1 MKRINWEQFEKPN
14 KDYRAK
20 PFWAL
25 NGKLEKRHLKYQ
37 IKCMKKMGFGGA
49 FLHSRT
55 GLETEYMS
63 DEWLDLIEY
72 AVEEL
77 KRNGMDAYL
86 YDEDRWPSGT
96 CGGLVTRK
104 KEYRAKA
111 MVYDEVINKDDYTQP
126 NDFLGLFA
134 VCLNAQGRAET
145 YRKIESVYETNAN
158 ERVFVFYYVYMQCD
172 SFYNGFTYV
181 DTMYREATDCFI
193 SYTHEKYKAKM
204 GNKFGREIVGIFTDE
219 PHRGPFLN
227 GFGHKGEKKEIEIPY
242 TYALFDEFFKRKGYR
257 IEDSLPL
264 LWFGKADEAFCKET
278 YDLIEIEQELF
289 LENFAK
295 PYYDWCKENRLIV
308 TGHVLHE
315 DNLASQ
321 TTMCGSVMRYYEYM
335 DYPGMDNLCERNYA
349 YNVPAL
355 VNSVAKQLGK
365 DFVLDELYGATGW
378 QMRFSDYKHTGDW
391 QSASGVSLRCPHLS
405 WYTMKGEAKRDYPA
419 SILHQSAWYEDFSV
433 VEDYFSRLQYLLS
446 CGEDCTDVAIIN
458 PIESV
463 WGLTNEYTYVNCFAT
478 TDALYQR
485 IEKEYYELYK
495 GLLLRGACV
504 DYVDEGLFSKYG
516 FVENGN
522 FCCGK
527 KRYET
532 ILLNG
537 NLTLREST
545 VSALNTFLNEGGH
558 VLIVG
563 ERPHYIDGLKSD
575 FSLQF
580 LGAEELP
587 FDIDSVYAK
596 IADREIETNDT
607 RLIVRKRDFGEEKLV
622 FLLNSEKEQLFTANI
637 RIKTSLDCD
646 RLNLRTGK
654 REGIEYRR
662 DGDYIVI
669 EKTFD
674 GGEEC
679 MLFLSKDR
687 TTPRG
692 EIREHAVTCPNA
704 FSYALN
710 EPNVL
715 VLDNAEYF
723 IDGKSQGR
731 DYVLN
736 IDRAVRKN
744 FGLETRHGEMI
755 QPWFKKKY
763 FSINEKN
770 YGKITLKYTFNTE
783 YIPDDISLMAED
795 LDKTEVYLNG
805 KLCVGELY
813 ETTIDNAFRLLKL
826 PTSSFVL
833 GENILEIAFDFYE
846 RFNIEGVFLCGDFG
860 VRCGETDVIVPL
872 SQKLSFGD
880 LSEQGLPYYGGRVK
894 IFAKF
899 DNGIYMAKTKDL
911 NCALLKINDSPIAFM
926 PYETIFVVDNE
937 RIEIEMIFTRNNTF
951 GCSDDNGK
959 HTKRISQGLVM
970 PLKIQEM
977 KG

>member
-1 MKRINWEQFEKPN
+1 MKRIDWKQFEKPN
-14 KDYRAK
+14 KEYRAK

-25 NGKLEKRHLKYQ
+25 NGKLERRHLKFQ
-37 IKCMKKMGFGGA
+37 IECMKKMGFGGA

-63 DEWLDLIEY
+63 DEWLDLIDY

-77 KRNGMDAYL
+77 QRNGLDAYL

-96 CGGLVTRK
+96 CGGLVTQEK
-104 KEYRAKA
+104 TYRAKA
-111 MVYDEVINKDDYTQP
+111 MVYDEVCGEYTALE
-126 NDFLGLFA
+126 NVLGVFA
-134 VCLNAQGRAET
+134 VRLNDKGQVCD
-145 YRKIESVYETNAN
+145 YRKISDVKAAN
-158 ERVFVFYYVYMQCD
+158 SGERVFVFYYVYMDCD

-181 DTMYREATDCFI
+181 DTMYRKATERFLAL
-193 SYTHEKYKAKM
+193 THERYKAKM
-204 GNKFGREIVGIFTDE
+204 GDKFGKEIIGIFTDE

-242 TYALFDEFFKRKGYR
+242 TYALFDEFFARKGYR
-257 IEDSLPL
+257 IEERLPL
-264 LWFGKADEAFCKET
+264 LWFGKADKPFCKET
-278 YDLIEIEQELF
+278 YDLIEVEQELF

-295 PYYDWCKENRLIV
+295 PYHDWCKENRLIV

-378 QMRFSDYKHTGDW
+378 QMRFNDYKHTGDW

-419 SILHQSAWYEDFSV
+419 SILHQSAWDEDFSV
-433 VEDYFSRLQYLLS
+433 VEDYFARLQYLLS

-458 PIESV
+458 PVESA
-463 WGLTNEYTYVNCFAT
+463 WGLTNQYAYVNCFGT
-478 TDALYQR
+478 TEPLYQR

-495 GLLLRGACV
+495 GLLLRGASV
-504 DYVDEGLFSKYG
+504 DYIDEGLFAKYG
-516 FVENGN
+516 KAEKGL

-527 KRYET
+527 KGYKT
-532 ILLNG
+532 VLLNG
-537 NLTLREST
+537 NLTLRTST
-545 VSALNTFLNEGGH
+545 VSALNTFLRGGGR
-558 VLIVG
+558 VIVVG
-563 ERPHYIDGLKSD
+563 NMPRYLDGVPHD
-575 FSLQF
+575 FSAELF
-580 LGAEELP
+580 GAEALP
-587 FDIDSVYAK
+587 FDISNVYK
-596 IADREIETNDT
+596 RIADKEIETSDA
-607 RLIVRKRDFGEEKLV
+607 RLIVRKRDLGEEKLV
-622 FLLNSEKEQLFTANI
+622 FLLNSEKAQTFTAKI
-637 RIKTSLDCD
+637 RIKTPLSCD
-646 RLNLRTGK
+646 KLNLRTGK
-654 REGIEYRR
+654 RERADYVR

-692 EIREHAVTCPNA
+692 EIKEHAVTCPNA
-704 FSYALN
+704 FSYALS

-783 YIPDDISLMAED
+783 YIPDDIYLMAED
-795 LDKTEVYLNG
+795 LENSKVSLNG
-805 KLCVGELY
+805 IVCNGELK
-813 ETTIDNAFRLLKL
+813 ETPIDNAFRLLEL
-826 PTSSFVL
+826 PFSAL
-833 GENILEIAFDFYE
+833 KIGENILEISFDFYE
-846 RFNIEGVFLCGDFG
+846 RSNIEGVFLCGDFG
-860 VRCGETDVIVPL
+860 VRSGDTGVIV
-872 SQKLSFGD
+872 SRAEKLSLGD
-880 LSEQGLPYYGGRVK
+880 ISTQGFPYYGGRIK
-894 IFAKF
+894 AFAKLE
-899 DNGIYMAKTKDL
+899 NGKYVAKTSELD
-911 NCALLKINDSPIAFM
+911 CALLKINGSPIAFT
-926 PYETIFVVDNE
+926 PYETEFVVDNG
-937 RIEIEMIFTRNNTF
+937 RLEIEMVFTRNNTF
-951 GCSDDNGK
+951 GCSDENGK
-959 HTKRISQGLVM
+959 HTMLIRQGLVV
-970 PLKIQEM
+970 PLKFQKI